1 METKNEAPHILAPIH
16 DPVRHGYSFGR
27 IVSIFALFLFG
38 SIELSSILYTD
49 SLSTR
54 IMWIVLLACT
64 IIIYVAF
71 CRDSKTLDYNWSKF
85 NFQIRT
91 IRGKE
96 QISKYENKSK
106 INKVK
111 LKTEL
116 QVQSIIPW
124 DHINELTGLNKG
136 TLNDGGDWFFDLI
149 AFPPAEQEKATFNE
163 NLRHAF
169 QALPFGCLQKTI
181 LISGRDLTFIVDD
194 IEEQL
199 KEPGISPVRLAELYS
214 IQEKFSDIKGV
225 IDWIYV
231 IHIGLSYTQQEER
244 AHREMDA
251 VQNGYVRLLNEMGI
265 GTVLIKDSDDM
276 VLLYQ
281 SMLTGKMMFGRM

>member
-1 METKNEAPHILAPIH
+1 MENKNEAPHILAPIH

-38 SIELSSILYTD
+38 SIELSSMLYTD

-54 IMWIVLLACT
+54 IMWIILLVCT

-71 CRDSKTLDYNWSKF
+71 CRDSKTLDYNWFKF

-96 QISKYENKSK
+96 QVSKYENKSK

-111 LKTEL
+111 LKTET

-136 TLNDGGDWFFDLI
+136 TLNDGGDWFFDLV
-149 AFPPAEQEKATFNE
+149 AFPPAEQEKKTFNE

-181 LISGRDLTFIVDD
+181 LISGRDLTFIVGD

-199 KEPGISPVRLAELYS
+199 KESGISPVRLAELYS

-244 AHREMDA
+244 AQRVMDA
-251 VQNGYVRLLNEMGI
+251 VQNGYVRLLNDMGI
-265 GTVLIKDSDDM
+265 RTVLIKDSDDM

-281 SMLTGKMMFGRM
+281 SMLTGKMLFGRM

>member
-1 METKNEAPHILAPIH
+1 MENKNEAPHILAPIH

-54 IMWIVLLACT
+54 ITWIILLVCT

>member
-1 METKNEAPHILAPIH
+1 MENKNEAPHILAPIH

-251 VQNGYVRLLNEMGI
+251 VQNGYVRLLNDMGI

-276 VLLYQ
+276 VCLFRA
-281 SMLTGKMMFGRM
+281 ME

>member
-1 METKNEAPHILAPIH
+1 
-16 DPVRHGYSFGR
+16 
-27 IVSIFALFLFG
+27 
-38 SIELSSILYTD
+38 
-49 SLSTR
+49 
-54 IMWIVLLACT
+54 MWIVLLACT

-251 VQNGYVRLLNEMGI
+251 VQNGYVRLLNDMGI
-265 GTVLIKDSDDM
+265 RTVLIKDSDDM

-281 SMLTGKMMFGRM
+281 SMLTGKMLFGRM

>member
-1 METKNEAPHILAPIH
+1 MENKNEAPHILAPIH